1 MRLKKKTYNQAL
13 IEDLH
18 KQNDYLQEQIKTLR
32 EEVHREKIRNEAI
45 TVQFERMVAEV
56 AEKNKTICQLTN
68 KMLTLKEGNR

>member
-18 KQNDYLQEQIKTLR
+18 EQNDYLQEQIKTLR

-45 TVQFERMVAEV
+45 TANFERMAGEL
-56 AEKNKTICQLTN
+56 EDKNKIIAGLSSEV
-68 KMLTLKEGNR
+68 LRLKEGKE